1 MQQGIHPKAHT
12 AQIVCNCG
20 AKYSIGN
27 TTVPELHVE
36 ICGGC
41 HPLYT
46 GKQKFVDT
54 AGRVDKFMAKQK
66 AAGTAE

>member
-12 AQIVCNCG
+12 AHIVCNCG
-20 AKYSIGN
+20 AKYAIGN
-27 TTVPELHVE
+27 TTVPEMRVE

-66 AAGTAE
+66 AAGTTE